1 MKKILVI
8 EDNSEIRENVSEI
21 LTLAGYDVIS
31 AENGKIG
38 VELAAKH
45 IPDLVLCD
53 IMMPVLDGYGVLHLF
68 NKDARLAAVPFIFVS
83 AKASRDD
90 FRKGMDMGAD
100 DYITKPFNQSEL
112 LSAIES
118 RLKKTDALKAE
129 YTTDAKGFSSFAS
142 DVKSIANVELTGK
155 ENDTQDLK
163 KKTAIYTIG
172 NRPRFLYLI
181 LSGKVKAFKINA
193 EGKELITGIYSKGD
207 FIGYTALLED
217 SLYIDSTETLEDTK
231 LLLIPKSDFMGII
244 NSGNEVVRKFVQIL
258 SHNLVEKE
266 EQLINLAYNS
276 LRKRVATG
284 LIHVMEKY
292 KGDSKDGQSFKIS
305 RENLA
310 QFVGTPTESLCRVLG
325 DFRSERLVDLKE
337 GKIEILQEEKLRNLH
352 N

>member
-8 EDNSEIRENVSEI
+8 EDNTEIRENVDEI
-21 LTLAGYDVIS
+21 LTLAGYEILT
-31 AENGKIG
+31 AENGKVGI
-38 VELAAKH
+38 ELATKH

-68 NKDARLAAVPFIFVS
+68 NKDPKLAAVPFIFVS

-118 RLKKTDALKAE
+118 RLKKTDVLKSE
-129 YTTDAKGFSSFAS
+129 YSTDAKGLGNFIS
-142 DVKSIANVELTGK
+142 DVKTVANIELTSA
-155 ENDTQDLK
+155 ENDTQELK
-163 KKTAIYTIG
+163 KKSIIYTAG
-172 NRPRFLYLI
+172 SRPRHLYLI
-181 LSGKVKAFKINA
+181 NSGKVKTFKVNA
-193 EGKELITGIYSKGD
+193 DGKELITGIHSAGD
-207 FIGYTALLED
+207 FVGYTALLED
-217 SLYIDSTETLEDTK
+217 SLYVDNAEVLEDVK
-231 LLLIPKSDFMGII
+231 LTLVPKTDFTEII
-244 NSGNEVVRKFVQIL
+244 NSGSQVVRKFIQIL
-258 SHNLVEKE
+258 SRNLVEKE

-284 LIHVMEKY
+284 LVQVLNKY
-292 KGDSKDGQSFKIS
+292 RADSKDGHSFKIS

-325 DFRSERLVDLKE
+325 DFRSENLVDLKD
-337 GKIEILQEEKLRNLH
+337 GKIEILQEEKLKNLH

>member
-8 EDNSEIRENVSEI
+8 EDNVEIRENVNEI
-21 LTLAGYDVIS
+21 LTLAGYEVLT

-38 VELAAKH
+38 VELASKH

-68 NKDARLAAVPFIFVS
+68 NKDPKLAAVPFIFVS

-90 FRKGMDMGAD
+90 FRKGMDLGAD

-118 RLKKTDALKAE
+118 RLKKTEVLKIE
-129 YTTDAKGFSSFAS
+129 YSTDAKGFGNFIN
-142 DVKSIANVELTGK
+142 DVKSVTGIELTK
-155 ENDTQDLK
+155 LDNDTQELRK
-163 KKTAIYTIG
+163 KSVLYTAG
-172 NRPRFLYLI
+172 SRPRFLYLI
-181 LSGKVKAFKINA
+181 INGKVKIFKMNA
-193 EGKELITGIYSKGD
+193 DGKELITGIYTSGD
-207 FIGYTALLED
+207 FVGYTALLED
-217 SLYIDSTETLEDTK
+217 SLYIDNAEVLEDAQVI
-231 LLLIPKSDFMGII
+231 LIPKTDFMEII
-244 NSGNEVVRKFVQIL
+244 NSGNQVVRKFIQIL

-284 LIHVMEKY
+284 LVQVLEKY
-292 KGDSKDGQSFKIS
+292 RADSKNEISFKIS

-325 DFRSERLVDLKE
+325 DFRSENLVDLKD